1 MALNNNELTQSKL
14 KEVLWYNYE
23 TGHFTWIKHSQAKR
37 IGTRAGDL
45 NESNYRYIMIAGKKH
60 KEHRLVWLYHYDSF
74 PVDDLVI
81 DHIDA
86 DRSNNTFW
94 NLRLCTP
101 EQNKLNVGRSCRNTS
116 GYKGVSYNK
125 PTGKW
130 KAKIQCDGVDHY
142 LGLYETPEQAHK
154 AYVKLGK
161 ELHGEFFNAG

>member
-1 MALNNNELTQSKL
+1 MALGNNELTQEQLRKD
-14 KEVLWYNYE
+14 LWYNYE
-23 TGHFTWIKHSQAKR
+23 TGHFTWIKHPQAKR

-45 NESNYRYIMIAGKKH
+45 TASNYRYIMIAGKKH
-60 KEHRLVWLYHYDSF
+60 KEHRLVWLYHYGSF
-74 PVDDLVI
+74 PVDDLVV

-142 LGLYETPEQAHK
+142 LGLHKTPEQAHK